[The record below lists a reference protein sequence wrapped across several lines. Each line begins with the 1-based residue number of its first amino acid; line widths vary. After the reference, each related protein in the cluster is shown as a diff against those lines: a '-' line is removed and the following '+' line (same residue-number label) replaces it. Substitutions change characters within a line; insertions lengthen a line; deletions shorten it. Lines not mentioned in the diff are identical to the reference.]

1 LILFVYLDVEDT
13 HHRST
18 FLDGGT
24 VLTLPIFCLEGICV
38 ILHGFEYGALV
49 FVYLLKWNWQR
60 CWSTLL
66 LSCFYIHAV
75 KN

>member
-1 LILFVYLDVEDT
+1 MYGHLYSLWWFLIGLLDFNLILFVYLDVEDT

-38 ILHGFEYGALV
+38 ILHGFEYRALV
-49 FVYLLKWNWQR
+49 FVYLLK
-60 CWSTLL
+60 
-66 LSCFYIHAV
+66 
-75 KN
+75 